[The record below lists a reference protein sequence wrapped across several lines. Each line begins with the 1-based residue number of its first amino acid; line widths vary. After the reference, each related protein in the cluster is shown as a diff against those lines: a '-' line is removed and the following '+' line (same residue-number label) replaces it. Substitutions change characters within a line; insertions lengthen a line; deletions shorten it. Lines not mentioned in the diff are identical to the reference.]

1 MKAKMLNVYFYNY
14 VGISKEGWYIFKNLM
29 TEMLILA
36 CGFLTFSP
44 LIQEFCLFA
53 VIALLSD
60 FFLQIF
66 FFLSV
71 LSIDIRRME
80 VSPVV
85 PP

>member
-1 MKAKMLNVYFYNY
+1 MF
-14 VGISKEGWYIFKNLM
+14 VGISKEGWRIFKTFM
-29 TEMLILA
+29 TWMLILL

-44 LIQEFCLFA
+44 AIQEFALVA
-53 VIALLSD
+53 VVALLSD

-80 VSPVV
+80 VNTIILQFQK
-85 PP
+85 